1 MHYIYTYYTWLNF
14 SHWSPRDHLK
24 SFHKVTQIWNVCQWL
39 SNTYCYCN
47 TYHIVNIINLPIVVN
62 IINLSIVINI
72 INLPIVVNI
81 INLPIVV
88 NIINLSIVVNII
100 NLPIVINIINLPIVV
115 NLMNLPIAGVKKS
128 TSPTPG
134 ASNFHIWASW
144 NNQLYARRA
153 SKNIYRILTNL
164 SIFAYLLIIIY
175 VICCLIS
182 SNVLFIQPL
191 AFCGNWEQ
199 RR

>member
-1 MHYIYTYYTWLNF
+1 ME
-14 SHWSPRDHLK
+14 K
-24 SFHKVTQIWNVCQWL
+24 WNVIDFRTHLFKLQHDQIKLSEWL
-39 SNTYCYCN
+39 FTVVVTVIVIILVIVFVWPFDILWDRILSILNVLHPVIKVPIRSYILQILPARLKFSYKL
-47 TYHIVNIINLPIVVN
+47 YHIMLHRVHLTGVN
-62 IINLSIVINI
+62 
-72 INLPIVVNI
+72 
-81 INLPIVV
+81 
-88 NIINLSIVVNII
+88 
-100 NLPIVINIINLPIVV
+100 
-115 NLMNLPIAGVKKS
+115 KS
-128 TSPTPG
+128 PSPTPG

-164 SIFAYLLIIIY
+164 SIFAYLLIFIY

-191 AFCGNWEQ
+191 AFCRNWEQ